1 MGESLHGLGRC
12 GCRNNETSAHWYP
25 LRPRCVTLPQSAP
38 GPRHRKRHDLDH
50 AGVRYRQTDVSRRRA
65 TAQPASRVLFAVWVR
80 RRSRFFARS
89 FAPRPVLTTYD
100 SQTSLSPL
108 SVRRHTGLMIAS
120 VTYAVLYAAWIL
132 AHYGENTRR
141 VEDLGF
147 LPLYL
152 AAGLSVWMG
161 APAPG
166 AEWRE
171 RTGWQLIGGAWI
183 LSCVAAIGWAAG
195 SASAT
200 VDVIADALYTAYY
213 PMLVAGFAL
222 LSAMPRT
229 ERSRFRLLLET
240 LIVLVACLTFA
251 WYFVNEGTTRL
262 SRLERFIGVGEL
274 TSFGEIW
281 VLVAASVALHGRPT
295 ASRRPALQ
303 LLALGA
309 FVAAI
314 GDLMLGYLDPA
325 LQHAHRQL
333 AVIFLAAAAA
343 IFTTAGATNVLPDR
357 PGRLDTGAWL
367 PYTAITLVGA
377 LLTREI
383 LRPVPEFRLLS
394 GLVLGG
400 VLLTAFVLLR
410 LLLAERAVREEHDAR
425 KAQDARYRALIQRSR
440 EALLV
445 VGPDGVLRY
454 ASAAAEPI
462 LGWDAERAV
471 GRRLVDLLADGA
483 ASPLATAL
491 ESPVDGRVV
500 HWQLATDRGTRE
512 IESVISDLRDD
523 AAVQGLVLNTRD
535 VTERCAIEA
544 RLRQSQKLDALG
556 LLAGGVAH
564 DFNNILTV
572 IRGTSELVVK
582 FDRAHPLDEM
592 KQIQLASDRG
602 AALCR
607 QLLAFGRVDVVRR
620 ELLDLGGL
628 TRGVLP
634 MLQRVV
640 PSTVRLEMQHTGAPL
655 TVMCDRAQLE
665 IAVLNL
671 VMNSRD
677 AITDGGTISVRTGT
691 EVVVNNASDANVD
704 GIPAGRFASIV
715 VRDSGAGM
723 DEKTLARALDPFFTT
738 KPLGAG
744 TGLGLSTV
752 YGVVTAAGGH
762 LRIRS
767 APGQGTIV
775 TLLFPVADGVI
786 AVPEVPAQRVE
797 TAPGSVVLVV
807 DDESALRGAIASYLT
822 GMGYL
827 VHEAGDGVDAIER
840 LEAMTRR
847 PDAVISDITMPRMNG
862 VALARH
868 IREQHADLPIILI
881 SGYMASAATRH
892 EFPAKVD
899 LMDKP
904 FAFAELE
911 SLLNRRVHQLV

>member
-1 MGESLHGLGRC
+1 ML
-12 GCRNNETSAHWYP
+12 
-25 LRPRCVTLPQSAP
+25 
-38 GPRHRKRHDLDH
+38 
-50 AGVRYRQTDVSRRRA
+50 A
-65 TAQPASRVLFAVWVR
+65 T
-80 RRSRFFARS
+80 
-89 FAPRPVLTTYD
+89 
-100 SQTSLSPL
+100 
-108 SVRRHTGLMIAS
+108 
-120 VTYAVLYAAWIL
+120 VTYAVLYSAWIL
-132 AHYGENTRR
+132 AHYGEDTRR
-141 VEDLGF
+141 VEDIGF
-147 LPLYL
+147 IPLYL
-152 AAGLSVWMG
+152 AAGLSVWTG
-161 APAPG
+161 APAAG

-171 RTGWQLIGGAWI
+171 RTGWRLIGGAWM
-183 LSCVAAIGWAAG
+183 LSCIAAVGWAVG
-195 SASAT
+195 TGSAT

-222 LSAMPRT
+222 LSVMPRT

-262 SRLERFIGVGEL
+262 SRLERFIGAGEL

-281 VLVAASVALHGRPT
+281 VLVAASVALHGRPV

-314 GDLMLGYLDPA
+314 GDLMLGYLDPT

-333 AVIFLAAAAA
+333 AVVFLAAAAA
-343 IFTTAGATNVLPDR
+343 LFTAAGAANVAPDR
-357 PGRLDTGAWL
+357 PSRLDTGAWL

-425 KAQDARYRALIQRSR
+425 KAQDARFRALIQRSR

-445 VGPDGVLRY
+445 VGSDGVLRY
-454 ASAAAEPI
+454 ASDAAEPI
-462 LGWDAERAV
+462 LGWNVDTVV
-471 GRRLVDLLADGA
+471 GRRLTDLLADGA
-483 ASPLATAL
+483 ANPIVSAL
-491 ESPVDGRVV
+491 DAPTDGRIV
-500 HWQLATDRGTRE
+500 HWQLPTDRGTRE
-512 IESVISDLRDD
+512 MESVISDLRDD

-535 VTERCAIEA
+535 VTERSALEA

-572 IRGTSELVVK
+572 IRGTAELVVK
-582 FDRAHPLDEM
+582 FGRAHPLDEM

-602 AALCR
+602 ATLCR
-607 QLLAFGRVDVVRR
+607 QLLAFGRVDVARR
-620 ELLDLGGL
+620 ELFELGEL

-640 PSTVRLEMQHTGAPL
+640 PSTVRLEMQHSGAPL
-655 TVMCDRAQLE
+655 TVICDRAQLE

-677 AITDGGTISVRTGT
+677 AIADGGIISVRTGI
-691 EVVVNNASDANVD
+691 EFVANHTPETTVD
-704 GIPAGRFASIV
+704 GIPPGRFATIT

-723 DEKTLARALDPFFTT
+723 DEATLARALDPFFTT
-738 KPLGAG
+738 KPMGAG

-775 TLLFPVADGVI
+775 TLLFPVAAGVV
-786 AVPEVPAQRVE
+786 AAPEVPTQRVE

-827 VHEAGDGVDAIER
+827 VHEAGDGIDAIER
-840 LEAMTRR
+840 LDAMARR

-881 SGYMASAATRH
+881 SGYMASAASRH
-892 EFPAKVD
+892 DFPTKVD

-904 FAFAELE
+904 FAFSELE
-911 SLLNRRVHQLV
+911 SLLNRRVHQLA